1 LTSTTRLWARAR
13 HRTFKP
19 LYAGLSPEQQ
29 QMRGSRKY
37 GGDRERKLSNQH

>member
-1 LTSTTRLWARAR
+1 MTSTTRLWARAR

-29 QMRGSRKY
+29 QMA
-37 GGDRERKLSNQH
+37 NQLVGARHHWHRRA